1 MKRGTLLDTNNHA
14 DTEIDVVVFFEDGNI
29 NNPISGVYS
38 PDWEICYNELI
49 DREFGSAS
57 IYLR

>member
-14 DTEIDVVVFFEDGNI
+14 NIEIDVVVFFEDGNI

-38 PDWEICYNELI
+38 PDWKICYNEC
-49 DREFGSAS
+49 
-57 IYLR
+57 